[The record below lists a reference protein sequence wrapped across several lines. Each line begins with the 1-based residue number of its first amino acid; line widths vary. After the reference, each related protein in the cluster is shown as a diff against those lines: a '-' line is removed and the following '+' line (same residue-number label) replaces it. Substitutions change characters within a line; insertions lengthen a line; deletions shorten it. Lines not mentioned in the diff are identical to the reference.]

1 MAHPVP
7 LLVVFGGLP
16 GTGKTTVART
26 VAERRRGAFVRIDE
40 VEAAMWRA
48 GIGRE
53 QPTGLAAYVV
63 AEAVAESCLRAGTA
77 VIVDAVNPVEEAR
90 RAWREL
96 AQRVG
101 AVLRV
106 VEVVCADAAEH
117 RRRVERRR
125 ADIDGLEVPTW
136 DQVISREY
144 EPWSEDR
151 LVLDTSRPDFD
162 GVAAVEAYVARE
174 G

>member
-1 MAHPVP
+1 VSAVP
-7 LLVVFGGLP
+7 LLAVFGGLP
-16 GTGKTTVART
+16 GTGKTTVARA
-26 VAERRRGAFVRIDE
+26 VAARLHGAFLRIDE

-48 GIGRE
+48 GMDRE

-63 AEAVAESCLRAGTA
+63 AQAAAESCLRAETA

-101 AVLRV
+101 AALRV

-125 ADIDGLEVPTW
+125 TDIDGLDVPTW
-136 DQVISREY
+136 EQVISREY

-162 GVAAVEAYVARE
+162 GIAAVEAYLAS
-174 G
+174 

>member
-1 MAHPVP
+1 MPSPAP

-16 GTGKTTVART
+16 GTGKTTMARAVAARL
-26 VAERRRGAFVRIDE
+26 RGAFVRIDE

-48 GIGRE
+48 GIGRD

-63 AEAVAESCLRAGTA
+63 AEAVAESCLRAETA

-101 AVLRV
+101 AALRV

-125 ADIDGLEVPTW
+125 TDIDGLDVPTW
-136 DQVISREY
+136 EQVIRREY

-162 GVAAVEAYVARE
+162 GIAAVEAYLAS
-174 G
+174 

>member
-1 MAHPVP
+1 MPPAAP

-16 GTGKTTVART
+16 GTGKTTVARA
-26 VAERRRGAFVRIDE
+26 VAARLRGAFVRIDE

-48 GIGRE
+48 GIGRD

-101 AVLRV
+101 AALRV
-106 VEVVCADAAEH
+106 VEVVCADVAEH

-125 ADIDGLEVPTW
+125 TDIGGLEVPTW
-136 DQVISREY
+136 EQVISREY

-162 GVAAVEAYVARE
+162 CIAAVEAYLAP
-174 G
+174 

>member
-1 MAHPVP
+1 M
-7 LLVVFGGLP
+7 
-16 GTGKTTVART
+16 GKTTVARA
-26 VAERRRGAFVRIDE
+26 VAARLRGAFVCIDE

-48 GIGRE
+48 GIGRD

-63 AEAVAESCLRAGTA
+63 AQAVAESCLRTGTA

-101 AVLRV
+101 AALRV
-106 VEVVCADAAEH
+106 VEVACADAAEH

-125 ADIDGLEVPTW
+125 TDIDGLDVPTW
-136 DQVISREY
+136 EQVISREY

-162 GVAAVEAYVARE
+162 GIAAVEAYLAS
-174 G
+174 